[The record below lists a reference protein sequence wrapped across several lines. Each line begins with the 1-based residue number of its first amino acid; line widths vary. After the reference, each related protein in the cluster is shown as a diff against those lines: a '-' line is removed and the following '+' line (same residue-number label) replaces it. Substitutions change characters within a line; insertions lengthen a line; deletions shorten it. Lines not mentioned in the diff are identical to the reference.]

1 VSDGGSHVLGFDDAD
16 DFRRARDV
24 LDGVNYTE
32 QGLQDALGKADLM
45 EIGPLDEHTGARRT
59 RDETPLHS
67 LIRLFFLGVPAPL
80 EAVRRAVHPMSV
92 ESWEHAA
99 LLSVSD
105 GEVRPLV
112 KVNPYK
118 GLVLAADLRA
128 RMRSGTSADFV
139 LGVSK
144 SSTLVGHT
152 TPRGQVRRALDVGTG
167 CGILALLASRHSEQ
181 VWATDKNPRAV
192 AFARF
197 NARLNGIAN
206 VECVT
211 GDLFEPV
218 TGRRFDLVISNPP
231 YVIAPAMRYLFSDSG
246 VRGDEFCRRI
256 VRLGAE
262 FLEDGGYCQVMGN
275 WAQRAGQ
282 SWQDSLAG
290 WFDGTECDVV
300 VWGGETQ
307 DASGYA
313 STWIQQT
320 EPAFLDRFPEL
331 YDAWMNYYDREGI
344 ETVTYG
350 LITLR
355 RSGRSPNWVRF
366 VKVPKGSGAPTGDHL
381 LRRFEAHDFLES
393 LVDDRQFLDQR
404 FRLAPDVRLEQHYA
418 PKDEGFAVL
427 STRLH
432 LARDPAYYSMELD
445 QTVTTLVMLCKG
457 ERRLREVMVE
467 MAAAMRV
474 ELDQLLPGGLEV
486 ARQLVQNGYLLPSS
500 GAES

>member
-1 VSDGGSHVLGFDDAD
+1 MLGFDDAGD
-16 DFRRARDV
+16 VIRVRDV
-24 LDGVNYTE
+24 LDRANYTE
-32 QGLQDALGKADLM
+32 TGLQDALGKADLM
-45 EIGPLDEHTGARRT
+45 EIGPLDEHTAARRT
-59 RDETPLHS
+59 RTETPLHS
-67 LIRLFFLGVPAPL
+67 LIRLFFLGLPVPL
-80 EAVRRAVHPMSV
+80 DAVRCAVHPMSV
-92 ESWEHAA
+92 ESWEHGG
-99 LLSVSD
+99 LLTASD
-105 GEVRPLV
+105 GEVKPRIKLA
-112 KVNPYK
+112 PYQ

-128 RMRSGTSADFV
+128 RMRSGGSADFV

-144 SSTLVGHT
+144 SSTLVSHT
-152 TPRGQVRRALDVGTG
+152 TPRRPVRRTLDVGTG

-192 AFARF
+192 AFAQF
-197 NARLNGIAN
+197 NARLNGITN

-218 TGRRFDLVISNPP
+218 VGRRFDLVISNPP
-231 YVIAPAMRYLFSDSG
+231 YVIAPSMRYLFSDSG

-256 VRLGAE
+256 VRLGAD

-275 WAQRAGQ
+275 WAQGPGQ
-282 SWQDSLAG
+282 SWQDSLAD
-290 WFDGTECDVV
+290 WFGGTGCDVV
-300 VWGGETQ
+300 VWSGETQ

-355 RSGRSPNWVRF
+355 RSRRSQNWVRF

-381 LRRFEAHDFLES
+381 LRRFEAQDFLETV
-393 LVDDRQFLDQR
+393 VDDQQFLEQR
-404 FRLAPDVRLEQHYA
+404 FRLASDVRLEQHYA

-445 QTVTTLVMLCKG
+445 QTVTTLVMFCRG
-457 ERRLREVMVE
+457 ERRLRDVMAE

-474 ELDQLLPGGLEV
+474 ELEQLMPGGLAV
-486 ARQLVQNGYLLPSS
+486 ARQLVQNGYLLPSAV
-500 GAES
+500 AES

>member
-1 VSDGGSHVLGFDDAD
+1 VSDGGRRLLGFDDAG

-32 QGLQDALGKADLM
+32 QGLQEALGKADLL
-45 EIGPLDEHTGARRT
+45 EIGPLDEHTMPRRIRT
-59 RDETPLHS
+59 ETPLHS

-92 ESWEHAA
+92 DSWQHAG
-99 LLSVSD
+99 LLGFRD

-112 KVNPYK
+112 KLAPYQ
-118 GLVLAADLRA
+118 GLVFAADLRA

-152 TPRGQVRRALDVGTG
+152 TPRQQVRRTLDLGTG
-167 CGILALLASRHSEQ
+167 CGVLALLASRHSEH
-181 VWATDKNPRAV
+181 VSATDKNPRAV
-192 AFARF
+192 AFAQF
-197 NARLNGIAN
+197 NTALNGITN
-206 VECVT
+206 VECLT

-231 YVIAPAMRYLFSDSG
+231 YVIAPTVRYLFSDSG
-246 VRGDEFCRRI
+246 ARGDDFCRRI
-256 VRLGAE
+256 VRLGAS
-262 FLEDGGYCQVMGN
+262 FLEDGGYCQVMAN
-275 WAQRAGQ
+275 WSQGAGQ
-282 SWQDSLAG
+282 SWQDSLAD
-290 WFDGTECDVV
+290 WFDGTGCDVV

-313 STWIQQT
+313 SIWIQQT

-331 YDAWMNYYDREGI
+331 YDAWMNYYDQEGI

-355 RSGRSPNWVRF
+355 RSNRSRNWVRF
-366 VKVPKGSGAPTGDHL
+366 VKVPKGSGAPSGDHL
-381 LRRFEAHDFLES
+381 LRRFEAQDFLES
-393 LVDDRQFLDQR
+393 VVDDRQFLEQR
-404 FRLAPDVRLEQHYA
+404 FHLAPDVRLEQHYTA
-418 PKDEGFAVL
+418 QDEGFAVL

-445 QTVTTLVMLCKG
+445 RTVTTLVMLYKG
-457 ERRLREVMVE
+457 ERRLRDVMVE

-474 ELDQLLPGGLEV
+474 ELDQFMPGGLAV

-500 GAES
+500 VADG